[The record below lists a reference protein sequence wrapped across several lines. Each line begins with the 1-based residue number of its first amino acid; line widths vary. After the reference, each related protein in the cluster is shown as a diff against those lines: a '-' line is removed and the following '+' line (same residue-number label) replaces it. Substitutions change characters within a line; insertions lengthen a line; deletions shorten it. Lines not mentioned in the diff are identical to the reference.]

1 MSPDIQALVAGPI
14 CLDIQPD
21 LSGMDRKPFVVTFVP
36 GRLVDAGMIT

>member
-1 MSPDIQALVAGPI
+1 MSPDFEASVTSHI

-21 LSGMDRKPFVVTFVP
+21 LSGMDRKPFVDTFVP